1 MHLKIDFS
9 RKHTRFLMTDTP
21 MKQVIRG
28 DKLNKREPY
37 NKDFFEHYFVS
48 DDIEAR
54 LEFLLERVNSF

>member
-1 MHLKIDFS
+1 
-9 RKHTRFLMTDTP
+9 MTDTP